1 MRTLHHLWLCPFA
14 RKVRIVLSEK
24 KLEFDLVIEKVW
36 ERRDEFLALNP
47 AGEVPVFTEDAP
59 DGDGTKVVLADSNAI
74 CEYLEEA
81 YPDPP
86 LLGGDAF
93 TRAEIRRL
101 VAWFDL
107 KFHREVTENLV
118 DEKINKRF
126 LGLGAPSSVAIRA
139 GHANIGTHLAYIE
152 YLMVRQNWLAGNDFS
167 LADIAAAAQ
176 LSCIDYIG
184 DVPWED
190 FPEAKSW
197 YARLKSRPSV
207 RPLLADH
214 IPGVPP
220 PRHYANLDF

>member
-36 ERRDEFLALNP
+36 ERHDAFLALNP
-47 AGEVPVFTEDAP
+47 AGEVPVFIESVEDSTA
-59 DGDGTKVVLADSNAI
+59 VVLADSNVI
-74 CEYLEEA
+74 CEYLEEV

-86 LLGGDAF
+86 LIGGDAF
-93 TRAEIRRL
+93 ARAEVRRL

-107 KFHREVTENLV
+107 KFYREVTENLV

-152 YLMVRQNWLAGNDFS
+152 HLMARHNWLAGNDFS

-176 LSCIDYIG
+176 LSCIDYID

-190 FPEAKSW
+190 YPEAKSW

-207 RPLLADH
+207 RPLLTDH

>member
-1 MRTLHHLWLCPFA
+1 MRTLHHLWLCPFS

-47 AGEVPVFTEDAP
+47 AGEVPVFIERTDDEGGVA
-59 DGDGTKVVLADSNAI
+59 LSDSYAI
-74 CEYLEEA
+74 CEYLEDA

-86 LLGGDAF
+86 LLADDALV
-93 TRAEIRRL
+93 RAEIRRL

-107 KFHREVTENLV
+107 KFHREVTQNLV

-126 LGLGAPSSVAIRA
+126 LGLGAPSSIALRA
-139 GHANIGTHLAYIE
+139 GRENIGTHLAYIE
-152 YLMVRQNWLAGNDFS
+152 YLMARHNWLAGNSFS

-176 LSCIDYIG
+176 LSCVDYIG

-190 FPEAKSW
+190 YPEAKAW

>member
-1 MRTLHHLWLCPFA
+1 LWLCPFA
-14 RKVRIVLSEK
+14 RKVRIVLGEK

-36 ERRDEFLALNP
+36 DRREEFLALNP
-47 AGEVPVFTEDAP
+47 AGEVPVFVESIDEKTPFAL
-59 DGDGTKVVLADSNAI
+59 VDSNAI
-74 CEYLEEA
+74 CEYLEDV

-86 LLGGDAF
+86 LIGGDAF
-93 TRAEIRRL
+93 ARAEIRRL

-107 KFHREVTENLV
+107 KFHREVTQNLV

-139 GHANIGTHLAYIE
+139 GHSNIGTHLAYIE
-152 YLMVRQNWLAGNDFS
+152 YLMARQNWLAGTTIS

-184 DVPWED
+184 DVPWD
-190 FPEAKSW
+190 DYPEAKSW

-220 PRHYANLDF
+220 PQHYANLDF

>member
-1 MRTLHHLWLCPFA
+1 MLG
-14 RKVRIVLSEK
+14 EK
-24 KLEFDLVIEKVW
+24 KLEFELVVEKVW
-36 ERRDEFLALNP
+36 ERREEFLALNP
-47 AGEVPVFTEDAP
+47 AGEVPVFIESIDDQTPFA
-59 DGDGTKVVLADSNAI
+59 LADSNAI
-74 CEYLEEA
+74 CEYLEDV

-86 LLGGDAF
+86 LIGGDGV

-107 KFHREVTENLV
+107 KFHHEVTQNLV

-139 GHANIGTHLAYIE
+139 GRANIGTHLAYIE
-152 YLMVRQNWLAGNDFS
+152 YLMARHNWLAGTTIS
-167 LADIAAAAQ
+167 LADITAAAQ

-190 FPEAKSW
+190 YPEAKSW

-220 PRHYANLDF
+220 PQHYANLDF

>member
-1 MRTLHHLWLCPFA
+1 MPTLYHLWLCPFA
-14 RKVRIVLSEK
+14 RKVRIVLGEK

-36 ERRDEFLALNP
+36 ERREEFLALNP
-47 AGEVPVFTEDAP
+47 AGEVPVFIERS
-59 DGDGTKVVLADSNAI
+59 DGEAGVALAESDAI
-74 CEYLEEA
+74 CEYLEEV

-86 LLGGDAF
+86 LIDGDAF
-93 TRAEIRRL
+93 ARAEIRRL

-107 KFHREVTENLV
+107 KFHREVTQNLV

-139 GHANIGTHLAYIE
+139 GRANIGTHLAYIE
-152 YLMVRQNWLAGNDFS
+152 YLMARHNWLAGDSFS
-167 LADIAAAAQ
+167 LADIAAGAQ
-176 LSCIDYIG
+176 LSCIDYLG
-184 DVPWED
+184 DVPWEGY
-190 FPEAKSW
+190 PEAKTW

-214 IPGVPP
+214 IPGVQP

>member
-1 MRTLHHLWLCPFA
+1 MRTLYHLWLCPFS
-14 RKVRIVLSEK
+14 RKVRVALSEK
-24 KLEFDLVIEKVW
+24 KLEFDLVIEKAW
-36 ERRDEFLALNP
+36 ERRDAFLALNP
-47 AGEVPVFTEDAP
+47 AGEVPVLIESADDETSVA
-59 DGDGTKVVLADSNAI
+59 LADSNVI
-74 CEYLEEA
+74 CEYLEDA

-86 LLGGDAF
+86 LIGGDSV

-101 VAWFDL
+101 VAWFDR
-107 KFHREVTENLV
+107 KFHCEVTQNLV

-126 LGLGAPSSVAIRA
+126 LGLGAPSSIAIRA
-139 GHANIGTHLAYIE
+139 GHANIVTHLAYIE
-152 YLMVRQNWLAGNDFS
+152 YLMARHNWLAGSKFS

-176 LSCIDYIG
+176 LSCIDYID

-190 FPEAKSW
+190 YPEAKSW

>member
-14 RKVRIVLSEK
+14 RKVRIALGEK
-24 KLEFDLVIEKVW
+24 KLDFDLAIEKVW
-36 ERRDEFLALNP
+36 ERREEFLALNP
-47 AGEVPVFTEDAP
+47 AGEVPVFIDDTD
-59 DGDGTKVVLADSNAI
+59 DGAGAVLCDSNVI
-74 CEYLEEA
+74 CEYLEEV
-81 YPDPP
+81 YPDLP
-86 LLGGDAF
+86 LLGGDVLA
-93 TRAEIRRL
+93 RAEIRRL

-107 KFHREVTENLV
+107 KFQREVTQNLV

-139 GHANIGTHLAYIE
+139 GHANITTHLAYIE
-152 YLMVRQNWLAGNDFS
+152 YLMEHHNWLAGPQFS

-176 LSCIDYIG
+176 LSCIDYVG

-190 FPEAKSW
+190 YPEAKKW

>member
-1 MRTLHHLWLCPFA
+1 MRTLHHLWLCPFS
-14 RKVRIVLSEK
+14 RKVRIALSEK
-24 KLEFDLVIEKVW
+24 KLPFDLVIEKSW
-36 ERRDEFLALNP
+36 ERREEFLAMNP
-47 AGEVPVFTEDAP
+47 AGEVPVLLE
-59 DGDGTKVVLADSNAI
+59 GTDEETPIALADSNVI
-74 CEYLEEA
+74 CEYLEDA

-86 LLGGDAF
+86 LIEGDPV

-101 VAWFDL
+101 VAWFDR
-107 KFHREVTENLV
+107 KFHHEVTQNLV

-139 GHANIGTHLAYIE
+139 GHANIATHLAYIE
-152 YLMVRQNWLAGNDFS
+152 YLMARHNWLAGNRFS

-176 LSCIDYIG
+176 LSCIDYID

-190 FPEAKSW
+190 YPEAKSW

-214 IPGVPP
+214 IPGIPP

>member
-14 RKVRIVLSEK
+14 RKVRIALGEK

-36 ERRDEFLALNP
+36 ERRDAFLALNP
-47 AGEVPVFTEDAP
+47 AGEVPVLVLDAD
-59 DGDGTKVVLADSNAI
+59 DGSRVALADSDVI
-74 CEYLEEA
+74 CEFLEETC
-81 YPDPP
+81 PEPP

-93 TRAEIRRL
+93 ARAEIRRL
-101 VAWFDL
+101 VAWFDQ
-107 KFHREVTENLV
+107 KFYREVTQNLV

-139 GHANIGTHLAYIE
+139 GHTNIATHLAYIE
-152 YLMVRQNWLAGNDFS
+152 YLMAHHNWLAGNDFS

-176 LSCIDYIG
+176 LSCIDYVG

-190 FPEAKSW
+190 YPEAKTW

>member
-14 RKVRIVLSEK
+14 RKVRIALGEK
-24 KLEFDLVIEKVW
+24 KLEFELIVEKVW
-36 ERRDEFLALNP
+36 ERHDNFLALNP
-47 AGEVPVFTEDAP
+47 AGEVPVFTDETS
-59 DGDGTKVVLADSNAI
+59 DGTSLVLADSNVI
-74 CEYLEEA
+74 CEYLEEV

-86 LLGGDAF
+86 LLDGDAPA
-93 TRAEIRRL
+93 RAEIRRL
-101 VAWFDL
+101 VAWFDI
-107 KFHREVTENLV
+107 KFQREVTQNLI

-139 GHANIGTHLAYIE
+139 GHANIVTHLAYIE
-152 YLMVRQNWLAGNDFS
+152 YLMDRHNWLAGNVFS
-167 LADIAAAAQ
+167 LADITAAAQ

-190 FPEAKSW
+190 YPEAKSW

-214 IPGVPP
+214 IPGVQP